1 LKYKISKMQ
10 ILLFTACSQAFVCL
24 GAFADNS
31 QNRPFVALGES
42 MRPSV
47 PDPKMTTSGPVPQTQ
62 TNAQPST
69 PTVLPSDINVGESKA
84 PSSPSPAIEIPTQN
98 TANTAT
104 IEYEA
109 GLAPPAP
116 PLGTKGLTVVG
127 SLNESL
133 LQGPQAAAI
142 RSQFAIARANYA
154 TASQGQNPLFFMDRG
169 LLAEQVNRIG
179 PNFIYDLPWKL
190 YFRMLIAKRLVAQT
204 KIDLLTQLWTL
215 RANVRRAYV
224 ELVVAQE
231 TQQNLIELYN
241 LASRL
246 LDITSKRFN
255 AGDVP
260 ELDVLKARL
269 ATAQAET
276 DVAVGSKRIIRAK
289 QQLNILMG
297 HVVDAPIFV
306 ANLPDYGRKNPAE
319 LKGQKNEM
327 LPDFDRNVAPL
338 SVFVN
343 RALANRLELKSLAQ
357 QTLVNNAQKK
367 GAFGN
372 VIPNPSFAE
381 GKSTQGNPLPGPKL
395 TAVFMTLNQ
404 ELPMV
409 NFNQGAIYQY
419 KATQNQLKYQ
429 ITAQQNQVVSDVSAA
444 YNNLLAFREKIRN
457 NQEQLLSQSNE
468 VARLA
473 RRSYE
478 MGQTDI
484 TSTLQAQQANIQTR
498 TAYLD
503 SISNYAAAF
512 TDLEFAVGRPL
523 Q

>member
-1 LKYKISKMQ
+1 MCGDVL
-10 ILLFTACSQAFVCL
+10 A
-24 GAFADNS
+24 
-31 QNRPFVALGES
+31 QNRPFIALGES

-47 PDPKMTTSGPVPQTQ
+47 PDAKMTTSGPAPQTQ
-62 TNAQPST
+62 SQPSM
-69 PTVLPSDINVGESKA
+69 PTVLPSDANVAQPKS
-84 PSSPSPAIEIPTQN
+84 PDIVSPSVQIPTENAQN
-98 TANTAT
+98 AAT
-104 IEYEA
+104 IEFDS
-109 GLAPPAP
+109 GLTPPP
-116 PLGTKGLTVVG
+116 PPPGTKGLTVVK

-142 RSQFAIARANYA
+142 RAQFAISRANYA

-169 LLAEQVNRIG
+169 LVAEQVNRIG

-231 TQQNLIELYN
+231 TQENLVELYR

-246 LDITSKRFN
+246 LEISTKRFN

-260 ELDVLKARL
+260 ELDMLKARL
-269 ATAQAET
+269 ATSQAET

-297 HVVDAPIFV
+297 HAVDAPIFV
-306 ANLPDYGRKNPAE
+306 ANLPDYGRKSAAE
-319 LKGQKNEM
+319 LRGQKSEM
-327 LPDFDRNVAPL
+327 LPDFDRTVAPL
-338 SVFVN
+338 SAFVD
-343 RALANRLELKSLAQ
+343 RALASRLELKSLAQ
-357 QTLVNNAQKK
+357 QIKVNTAQKQAAY
-367 GAFGN
+367 GS

-381 GKSTQGNPLPGPKL
+381 GKSTNGNPLPGPKL

-404 ELPMV
+404 EMPMV
-409 NFNQGAIYQY
+409 NFNQGSIYQY
-419 KATQNQLKYQ
+419 KATSTQLKYQ
-429 ITAQQNQVVSDVSAA
+429 LSAQQNQVISDVSAA
-444 YNNLLAFREKIRN
+444 YNNLLAYREKIRS
-457 NQEQLLSQSNE
+457 NQEMLLAQSNE
-468 VARLA
+468 VARLS

-484 TSTLQAQQANIQTR
+484 TSTLQAQLANIQTR

-503 SISNYAAAF
+503 AITNYAGAF
-512 TDLEFAVGRPL
+512 TDLEFAVGKPL